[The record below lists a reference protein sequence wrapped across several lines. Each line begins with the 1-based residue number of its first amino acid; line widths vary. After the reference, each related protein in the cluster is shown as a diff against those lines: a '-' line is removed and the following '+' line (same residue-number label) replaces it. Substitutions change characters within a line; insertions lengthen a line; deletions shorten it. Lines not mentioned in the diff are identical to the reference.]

1 MSELYRKYKINFN
14 LNKEH
19 EIAYIPGEFY
29 NLHLEQSKAAI
40 HIYHYLCL
48 RANKNA
54 DLGFVRNVST
64 HKISKDL
71 GMPLRTVQHALNQ
84 LLKSTLVIKHCLNID
99 RSLDLYVNGFI
110 EMFGV
115 NMNYIKLP
123 GYIFTDEF
131 LSYDKA
137 EMSCSLYTYYST
149 YKNSMASLQ
158 RIKATD
164 ILNKENWELID
175 YAKTSRE
182 FNEKT
187 LLKAIKRVSLKDL
200 YRVIH
205 KINENGFIEIVDLSE
220 GFFKNSTRKFVV
232 RATQAIKSVFKPLSE
247 NQSFIDTYKMSFS
260 QMYHYIKTY
269 AIESYFSTKNDLE
282 SLTKIFVHYGEAL
295 FVNGML
301 SFANRINLAGDPLD
315 QNGDFIQNPIG
326 YIVASINNFISGNK
340 QPDFQLC

>member
-1 MSELYRKYKINFN
+1 MSELYRQYKINFN
-14 LNKEH
+14 LNKEY
-19 EIAYIPGEFY
+19 EIAYIPGKFY

-40 HIYHYLCL
+40 HIYHFLCL

-54 DLGFVRNVST
+54 DLGFVRNIST
-64 HKISKDL
+64 HKISKAL

-84 LLKSTLVIKHCLNID
+84 LFETTLVIKHFLNKD
-99 RSLDLYVNGFI
+99 RSLDLYINGYI
-110 EMFGV
+110 EMFGE

-123 GYIFTDEF
+123 GFIFTDEF

-164 ILNKENWELID
+164 NFNKENWELID

-200 YRVIH
+200 DRVIQ

-220 GFFKNSTRKFVV
+220 GFFKNTARKFVI

-247 NQSFIDTYKMSFS
+247 NQSFIDTYKMSFG
-260 QMYHYIKTY
+260 QMYYYIKNY
-269 AIESYFSTKNDLE
+269 AIESYFSTKKDLE
-282 SLTKIFVHYGEAL
+282 SLTRIFVHYGEAL
-295 FVNGML
+295 FVNGVL
-301 SFANRINLAGDPLD
+301 SFTNRINLAGDAVD
-315 QNGDFIQNPIG
+315 QDGDLIQNPCG
-326 YIVASINNFISGNK
+326 YIVRSINNFISGNN
-340 QPDFQLC
+340 QLDFQLI